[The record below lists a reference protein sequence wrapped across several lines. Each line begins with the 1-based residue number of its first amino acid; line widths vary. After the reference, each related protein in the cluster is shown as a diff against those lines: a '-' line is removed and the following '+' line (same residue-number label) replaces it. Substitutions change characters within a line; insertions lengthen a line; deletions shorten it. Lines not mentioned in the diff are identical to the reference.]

1 MISAESRFAATSKLV
16 RVLVEGSKKRFAIV
30 FPRSAGTFLTSRL
43 ETSLKDSAVVKISS
57 ISSRVSS
64 SSDKRSFLV
73 QRNFV
78 WPDCL
83 SLWVFFGSGIG
94 THHHFLFFIRF
105 GESHMNDFVVTCW
118 NIFSYKIRADRKLSM
133 STVDQYREF
142 YSFWTS
148 KIDDCVKCRTYCPPG
163 V

>member
-1 MISAESRFAATSKLV
+1 MVSTFIASIFFAVSARLSPLEVLELEEEKLMISAESRFAATSKLV

-78 WPDCL
+78 WPDRL

-94 THHHFLFFIRF
+94 ANRHFLFFNRF
-105 GESHMNDFVVTCW
+105 GESH
-118 NIFSYKIRADRKLSM
+118 
-133 STVDQYREF
+133 
-142 YSFWTS
+142 
-148 KIDDCVKCRTYCPPG
+148 
-163 V
+163 